1 MATRATFL
9 DGDNRVY
16 MTIEEESFAEVSG
29 FLLRNGWV
37 AKRPEEKDFPLTVKD
52 SAGNEF
58 AVNLESLPALIKPEA
73 KAQAEIDHML
83 EEQAAQ

>member
-16 MTIEEESFAEVSG
+16 MTIEEEGFAEVGG
-29 FLLRNGWV
+29 FLLRNGWA
-37 AKRPEEKDFPLTVKD
+37 AKRPVEKDFPLTVKD

-58 AVNLESLPALIKPEA
+58 TVSLDEVTGTAVEETGEDEKRG
-73 KAQAEIDHML
+73 AE
-83 EEQAAQ
+83 